1 MFVAVT
7 GDDEDNLVASLLAKQ
22 EFGVPRVLARVNHPA
37 NEWLFTSDWGIDH
50 AVSAPHL
57 LSGLVQEA
65 VTVGSVVRLLDLAE
79 NARLVEV
86 TLTEDAPVVGSQI
99 AQINFPREA
108 SVVAILRSRAV
119 VVPRGDTSFLA
130 RRRGA
135 RARHRR
141 VRAGGPSAPGHA
153 VEQRVGRIPDHQPA
167 LLDPADAFDH
177 DRPPGLDPADPVAA
191 GEHEHRRTRAVVDL
205 DAQESTGVGRRSVL
219 AANLAADADRHA
231 LRALRRSA

>member
-1 MFVAVT
+1 MSQLATASPQTADVCVAVT

-119 VVPRGDTSFLA
+119 VVPRGDTSFLP
-130 RRRGA
+130 GDEVLVLVTDESEPQ
-135 RARHRR
+135 
-141 VRAGGPSAPGHA
+141 VRQLLATPSSN
-153 VEQRVGRIPDHQPA
+153 V
-167 LLDPADAFDH
+167 
-177 DRPPGLDPADPVAA
+177 
-191 GEHEHRRTRAVVDL
+191 
-205 DAQESTGVGRRSVL
+205 
-219 AANLAADADRHA
+219 
-231 LRALRRSA
+231 

>member
-1 MFVAVT
+1 MEGGTLMRVIIIGAGKVGTFIAGDLTAAGHEVVVVERTQQRVDQLRQRADLDHVDWVVADACEVSQLAHASPQTADVFVAVT
-7 GDDEDNLVASLLAKQ
+7 GDDEDNLVSSLLAKQ

-37 NEWLFTSDWGIDH
+37 NEWLFTSDWGVDR

-86 TLTEDAPVVGSQI
+86 TLSGDAPVVG
-99 AQINFPREA
+99 AQISEVDFPREA

-130 RRRGA
+130 GDEVLVLVTDESEPAVRRLLVA
-135 RARHRR
+135 
-141 VRAGGPSAPGHA
+141 PSGN
-153 VEQRVGRIPDHQPA
+153 
-167 LLDPADAFDH
+167 
-177 DRPPGLDPADPVAA
+177 
-191 GEHEHRRTRAVVDL
+191 
-205 DAQESTGVGRRSVL
+205 S
-219 AANLAADADRHA
+219 
-231 LRALRRSA
+231 